1 MSSGWSSGQ
10 LTVTS
15 IWALVS
21 ILPCFASLLIA
32 RYARK
37 NMKATTCSPLNSITV
52 KGSNGSSRSQLLN
65 PSMGLPLE
73 CRDDEHFRQVG
84 GDIEQIG
91 RGIVENIILRLDQ
104 NRTDETGERR
114 VHGDRHAAAHDL
126 HRGLHRSRVKIVE
139 RGDRKQH

>member
-37 NMKATTCSPLNSITV
+37 NIKATTCSPLNSITV

-73 CRDDEHFRQVG
+73 CRNNKDFGQVG
-84 GDIEQIG
+84 SYVEQI
-91 RGIVENIILRLDQ
+91 RRSVVENVILHLYQD
-104 NRTDETGERR
+104 RTDETGECG
-114 VHGDRHAAAHDL
+114 VHRDRHAAAHDL
-126 HRGLHRSRVKIVE
+126 HRGFHRCRIEIVE
-139 RGDRKQH
+139 AGDR

>member
-37 NMKATTCSPLNSITV
+37 NINATTCSPLNSITV

-65 PSMGLPLE
+65 PSMRLPLQ
-73 CRDDEHFRQVG
+73 RRNDEDLGQIG
-84 GDIEQIG
+84 GDIEQIS
-91 RGIVENIILRLDQ
+91 RSIVENVILRLYQD
-104 NRTDETGERR
+104 RPDETGKRR
-114 VHGDRHAAAHDL
+114 IHGDRHAPAHDL
-126 HRGLHRSRVKIVE
+126 HRRFHR
-139 RGDRKQH
+139 RGI

>member
-15 IWALVS
+15 IWAFVS

-37 NMKATTCSPLNSITV
+37 NINATTCNPLNSITV

-65 PSMGLPLE
+65 PSMSLPLE
-73 CRDDEHFRQVG
+73 RRNDKDFG
-84 GDIEQIG
+84 QIG
-91 RGIVENIILRLDQ
+91 GHVKQIRRSAVENVILHLHQDRA
-104 NRTDETGERR
+104 DEADERR
-114 VHGDRHAAAHDL
+114 VHGDRHAAAHHL
-126 HRGLHRSRVKIVE
+126 HR
-139 RGDRKQH
+139 